1 MVLDFGALPPEI
13 NSGRIYTGPGSAPL
27 LAAASAWDALASELQ
42 TTAASYASTI
52 TDLTSSGWQGPS
64 SVAAADAAAPYTAWL
79 GSTAAQAEQ
88 TASQAQAAAG
98 AYEAAFAASVPPP
111 VIAANRATLALLV
124 ATNLLGQNTPAIAA
138 NEATYAEFWAQD
150 AVAMYG
156 YAGAATTASQ
166 LAPFTAAP
174 TTTNDSGQA
183 SQSAATAQSAA
194 ASTTDATTGLEA
206 FLTELN
212 TDLTSFGTELSTF
225 STQLSS
231 YFPASTTTLAGLVS
245 ELGLPTSVTNFV
257 TLFNQALTTG
267 ANTISTYA
275 SGPWSLIGVGSLIK
289 NWYQMSISIPNLGV
303 GIQGIAPLI
312 HPTPIVGALSP
323 LLHSGLL
330 SGSYAS
336 QGLSPATALAGRA
349 GTIGALSVPQNWA
362 SAVPAVRTVAA
373 EMDATALDAAP
384 EMASIGNPGMFGQT
398 ALSSLA
404 GRAIGGTATR
414 AAVGQGYR
422 VPGAVAT
429 DDIATTAT
437 IIVIPPSAE

>member
-13 NSGRIYTGPGSAPL
+13 NSGRIYSGPGSAPL

-52 TDLTSSGWQGPS
+52 TELTSSGWQGPS

-79 GSTAAQAEQ
+79 SNTAAQAEQ
-88 TASQAQAAAG
+88 TASQAQAAA
-98 AYEAAFAASVPPP
+98 AAFEAAFAASIPPP
-111 VIAANRATLALLV
+111 VIAANRALLAALV
-124 ATNLLGQNTPAIAA
+124 ATNFLGQNTPAIAA

-156 YAGAATTASQ
+156 YAGAATAASQ
-166 LAPFTAAP
+166 LTAFTTP
-174 TTTNDSGQA
+174 PPTTNDTGQA
-183 SQSAATAQSAA
+183 TQSAA
-194 ASTTDATTGLEA
+194 AANSAADSTTTGIEA
-206 FLTELN
+206 WLTELN
-212 TDLTSFGTELSTF
+212 TELTQFGTQLTSINSEFTSL
-225 STQLSS
+225 
-231 YFPASTTTLAGLVS
+231 FPPAAGLT
-245 ELGLPTSVTNFV
+245 GLPPSVTNGITV
-257 TLFNQALTTG
+257 LEKAITTF
-267 ANTISTYA
+267 TSTVSTFG
-275 SGPWSLIGVGSLIK
+275 SGPWSPFGVAGLFK
-289 NWYQMSISIPNLGV
+289 NWWQVSISIPSLGT
-303 GIQGIAPLI
+303 GIQGIGPLLN
-312 HPTPIVGALSP
+312 PKPVVGALSP

-336 QGLSPATALAGRA
+336 DNLVSAAAGRA

-384 EMASIGNPGMFGQT
+384 EMASIAQPGMFGET
-398 ALSSLA
+398 ALASLA

-414 AAVGQGYR
+414 AVANQAYR
-422 VPGAVAT
+422 VPGAVAV

>member
-1 MVLDFGALPPEI
+1 MVLDFGALPPEV

-42 TTAASYASTI
+42 TTAASYTSTI
-52 TDLTSSGWQGPS
+52 TELTSSGWQGPS

-79 GSTAAQAEQ
+79 SSTAAQAEQ

-150 AVAMYG
+150 AVAMYS

-166 LAPFTAAP
+166 LTSFSTPPA
-174 TTTNDSGQA
+174 TTNDSGQA
-183 SQSAATAQSAA
+183 TQSAA
-194 ASTTDATTGLEA
+194 AANSAADSTTTSIEA

-212 TDLTSFGTELSTF
+212 TELTSLD
-225 STQLSS
+225 TQLTS
-231 YFPASTTTLAGLVS
+231 YSTEFSLLETQLIK
-245 ELGLPTSVTNFV
+245 ELGTTITLPTWATNGISDIEKAITTFTS
-257 TLFNQALTTG
+257 TL
-267 ANTISTYA
+267 STYA
-275 SGPWSLIGVGSLIK
+275 AGPWSLIGVGGLIK
-289 NWYQMSISIPNLGV
+289 NWYQMTISIPNLGV
-303 GIQGIAPLI
+303 GIQGIGPLLN
-312 HPTPIVGALSP
+312 PKPIVGALSP

-330 SGSYAS
+330 SGSFEPAGAGSVSAS
-336 QGLSPATALAGRA
+336 LARA
-349 GTIGALSVPQNWA
+349 GTIGALSVPNNWA

-373 EMDATALDAAP
+373 EMEAPATDAAP
-384 EMASIGNPGMFGQT
+384 EMASIAQNGMFGET
-398 ALSSLA
+398 ALASLA

-414 AAVGQGYR
+414 AVGGQAYR

-429 DDIATTAT
+429 DEIATTAT